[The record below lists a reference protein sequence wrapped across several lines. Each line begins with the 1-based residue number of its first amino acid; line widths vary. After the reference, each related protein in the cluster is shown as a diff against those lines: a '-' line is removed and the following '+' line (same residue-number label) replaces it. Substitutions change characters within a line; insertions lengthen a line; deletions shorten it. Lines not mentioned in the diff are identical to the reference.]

1 LTETAQKFQKIDW
14 DYSIGN
20 PYANEVEVFSFFEKA
35 KSTEKAKDI
44 TIDEYIDLICDE
56 NKKDIFL
63 KLRALPK
70 DERTKLKEKLSVIT
84 GSCIVNKGHTK
95 DQITALNGLAV
106 VDFDDLP
113 DTFNSW
119 AHFKEVL
126 ATDEYCYILHYSAS
140 GKLCM
145 FVKVPTEN
153 NFEEIY
159 LSFDKYFFDKYGAII
174 DRTRN
179 ENRLR
184 FVSYDPEPISNQNSK
199 IYTDTEKVVLSEVKP
214 YVKKDT
220 GADGESPAEAFNNS
234 GAQGL
239 SLINNEL
246 QSRGWIVSNGY
257 GKSIFH
263 YKYAPDASPKSMV
276 ALDNGSVILFCVYST
291 NTGLKKLPKSGK
303 SYPIYNLYDLY
314 SELNS
319 YSDFEAS
326 EKLKDLGFGNW
337 NAKKETTSKSKIAD
351 VQELQ
356 ENDFPIHAFPASF
369 RAYTIDLKNTLNFP
383 IDYTATSILTAVS
396 TALGTN
402 VCLRVKDGWFELPS
416 IYTCLVGNPG
426 ANKTHPINTAFKPLK
441 DKDKFRQENFEIEYN
456 NYLRYEKL
464 SKKEKADA
472 PEVKIPKLEKSVLN
486 NFTTEILYK
495 RLQEN
500 ERGCAVVSDEIISF
514 FEGMNNY
521 SKTDQIGIYLSFWNN
536 QPTTIDRVS
545 TPIPLFIVEPYL
557 SIIGGLQINALP
569 KAFPIDKINNGFLQ
583 RFLFAFP
590 DNAIK
595 HPINNNSQ
603 NDELKRNYES
613 YISDCYQKRSKSVL
627 KFSNEAKE
635 YFYNWQRIN
644 CDLVNENQDTVK
656 GEIYSKFD
664 NHFLRLAILLQMMKD
679 IESTEIQIEAA
690 EGAALLCNYFI
701 NTAFK
706 VIAKIQSPESYLET
720 LPRNKKDLYKELLET
735 FTTGQAVEI
744 GEKHGVKTRTVKDF
758 LKDSFLFINTKHG
771 EYQKIIKETII
782 KEK

>member
-1 LTETAQKFQKIDW
+1 MTETAQKFQKIDW

-20 PYANEVEVFSFFEKA
+20 PYANEVEVFSLFNTA
-35 KSTEKAKDI
+35 KSTEKVKDI
-44 TIDEYIDLICDE
+44 TIDEYIDLIRDE
-56 NKKDIFL
+56 SKKDIFL
-63 KLRALPK
+63 KLRALPEQEYK
-70 DERTKLKEKLSVIT
+70 DVKQSYLKAIT
-84 GSCIVNKGHTK
+84 GSCIMSSDGRTREHI
-95 DQITALNGLAV
+95 QALNGLFV
-106 VDFDDLP
+106 VDFDELP
-113 DTFNSW
+113 DSFNNW
-119 AHFKEVL
+119 ADFKEAL
-126 ATDEYCYILHYSAS
+126 SSDPYNYLLHYSAS
-140 GKLCM
+140 GRGLCM

-153 NFEEIY
+153 EFLEIY
-159 LSFDKYFFDKYGAII
+159 LSFEKYFFEKYRAVTDKLA
-174 DRTRN
+174 DET
-179 ENRLR
+179 RLR

-220 GADGESPAEAFNNS
+220 GVNGESPAEAFNNS

-246 QSRGWIVSNGY
+246 QSKSWIVSNGY
-257 GKSIFH
+257 GKSVFH
-263 YKYAPDASPKSMV
+263 YKYSKDASPKSMV
-276 ALDNGSVILFCVYST
+276 AFYNRDAVLFKVHST
-291 NTGLKKLPKSGK
+291 NTGLEKEA
-303 SYPIYNLYDLY
+303 YNLYNLY
-314 SELNS
+314 KELNS
-319 YSDFEAS
+319 FSDFQAS

-337 NAKKETTSKSKIAD
+337 KDKKETASKSKIAD
-351 VQELQ
+351 TQEPQ
-356 ENDFPIHAFPASF
+356 TNDFPIHAFPASF

-416 IYTCLVGNPG
+416 VYTCLVGNPG

-441 DKDKFRQENFEIEYN
+441 DKDKSRQDDFEKEYN
-456 NYLRYEKL
+456 DYLRYEKL

-472 PEVKIPKLEKSVLN
+472 PEIKMPKLEKSVLN

-545 TPIPLFIVEPYL
+545 TPLPLFIIEPYL

-595 HPINNNSQ
+595 HPINNNAQ

-627 KFSNEAKE
+627 KFNNEAKE

-679 IESTEIQIEAA
+679 INSTEIQIEAA
-690 EGAALLCNYFI
+690 EGAYLLCEYFI

-706 VIAKIQSPESYLET
+706 VIAKIQSPESYLAT
-720 LPRNKKDLYKELLET
+720 LPRNKKDLYNELAEI
-735 FTTGQAVEI
+735 FTTGQAVVI
-744 GEKHGVKTRTVKDF
+744 GEKHGIKTRTLKEF

-771 EYQKIIKETII
+771 EYKKTIKDN
-782 KEK
+782 